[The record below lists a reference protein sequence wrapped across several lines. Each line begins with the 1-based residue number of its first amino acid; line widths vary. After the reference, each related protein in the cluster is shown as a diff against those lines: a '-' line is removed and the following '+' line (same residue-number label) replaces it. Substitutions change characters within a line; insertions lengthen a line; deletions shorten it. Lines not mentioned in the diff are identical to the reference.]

1 MIKNN
6 KEFITY
12 SSIIV
17 FGYLLVAFTA
27 NIQAQEDISSDS
39 AESEE
44 ESSAPKK
51 MSSLEKCMMNAESN
65 KDKKQCIEDDMSSV
79 EEFIEDEGLEVIE
92 GYLKIYTD
100 EDKTNYFLKLNN
112 SDLDQRF
119 LYFSYVMNAPQGSNL
134 SGGSPSDGKVLEF
147 RNFKKDNIGLYQ
159 LNTSYINGDDNN
171 IGRSSITNITEAFI
185 ETFKPVARSE
195 DSILISVNKFM
206 M

>member
-92 GYLKIYTD
+92 G
-100 EDKTNYFLKLNN
+100 
-112 SDLDQRF
+112 
-119 LYFSYVMNAPQGSNL
+119 
-134 SGGSPSDGKVLEF
+134 
-147 RNFKKDNIGLYQ
+147 
-159 LNTSYINGDDNN
+159 
-171 IGRSSITNITEAFI
+171 
-185 ETFKPVARSE
+185 
-195 DSILISVNKFM
+195 
-206 M
+206 

>member
-51 MSSLEKCMMNAESN
+51 CL
-65 KDKKQCIEDDMSSV
+65 V
-79 EEFIEDEGLEVIE
+79 
-92 GYLKIYTD
+92 
-100 EDKTNYFLKLNN
+100 
-112 SDLDQRF
+112 
-119 LYFSYVMNAPQGSNL
+119 
-134 SGGSPSDGKVLEF
+134 
-147 RNFKKDNIGLYQ
+147 
-159 LNTSYINGDDNN
+159 
-171 IGRSSITNITEAFI
+171 
-185 ETFKPVARSE
+185 
-195 DSILISVNKFM
+195 
-206 M
+206 